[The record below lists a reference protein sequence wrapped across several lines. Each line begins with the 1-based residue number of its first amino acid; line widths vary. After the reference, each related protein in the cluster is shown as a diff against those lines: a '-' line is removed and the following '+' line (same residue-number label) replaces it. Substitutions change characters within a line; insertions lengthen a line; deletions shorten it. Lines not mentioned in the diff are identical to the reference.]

1 MLNNLQQGKFEEVE
15 PLAAVVPE
23 HPKTP
28 VTNKL
33 QALQN
38 NQHLNYGSSHK
49 VEALQQKDIKLHQN
63 DQFNLDKTIDININ
77 NINNRM
83 KKTASDG

>member
-1 MLNNLQQGKFEEVE
+1 LLNNLQQGKFEEVE

-33 QALQN
+33 QAL
-38 NQHLNYGSSHK
+38 
-49 VEALQQKDIKLHQN
+49 
-63 DQFNLDKTIDININ
+63 
-77 NINNRM
+77 
-83 KKTASDG
+83 